1 MITQDYLNE
10 REKIAGQLKL
20 DSPEKIET
28 AFQYCRQLYL
38 AEENRKDKIEGR
50 ANLLIA
56 SSAIVMALVTIFLC
70 IIIYLAPNIP
80 LILIVVIL
88 VGYFLI
94 ALFIF
99 NSIHNA
105 ISISKLKGYSG
116 LINDLPEIHGFTQAD
131 INNIRKSLTIDYCCL
146 GTNHRDLNEQ
156 RRILLNTSQKLL
168 RNAVIILILL
178 SLFFVIDTLF
188 SDKIYVKYLSK
199 I

>member
-1 MITQDYLNE
+1 MITQGYLNE
-10 REKIAGQLKL
+10 REKISGQLKL

-28 AFQYCRQLYL
+28 AFQFCRQLYV

-56 SSAIVMALVTIFLC
+56 SSAIVMTLVTIFLC
-70 IIIYLAPNIP
+70 IIIYLALNIP
-80 LILIVVIL
+80 LTLIIIILI
-88 VGYFLI
+88 GYFLI

-105 ISISKLKGYSG
+105 MSISKLKGYSG
-116 LINDLPEIHGFTQAD
+116 SIQDSPEIHGFSQTD
-131 INNIRKSLTIDYCCL
+131 IVNIRKSLAIDYCCL
-146 GTNHRDLNEQ
+146 GANLRDLNEQ
-156 RRILLNTSQKLL
+156 KKILLNNSQKLL

-178 SLFFVIDTLF
+178 SLFFVIDVLL
-188 SDKIYVKYLSK
+188 SDKICVKYFTK